1 MLNVE
6 GLEVVIRHRG
16 TTSRVVRGL
25 HLKVGAGQCVALV
38 GESGSGKSM
47 TARAIMGL
55 LPPAARASGRIHF
68 DGIDLFEDGRTTRR
82 EGLRGT
88 RMTMVFQDPM
98 SALNPVFRVEDQ
110 LRAIARAAGRS
121 RLIALLESVAIQ
133 DPERVL
139 GAYPFQLSG
148 GMAQRVLLAA
158 ALVNGPQLI
167 VADEPAT
174 ALDADIQQKS
184 LELLARRSREEG
196 TAVLLIT
203 HHLGLVRNFAETVHV
218 MREGE
223 LVESG
228 AVREILRAPS
238 REYTRSLLKSVPRL
252 QATADV

>member
-1 MLNVE
+1 MLTVE

-25 HLKVGAGQCVALV
+25 DLNVGTGQCVALV

-47 TARAIMGL
+47 TARAIMGV
-55 LPPAARASGRIHF
+55 LPPTASAAGRVRF
-68 DGIDLFEDGRTTRR
+68 DGTGLLEAGWD
-82 EGLRGT
+82 GLRGS
-88 RMTMVFQDPM
+88 RLTMVFQDPM

-110 LRAIARAAGRS
+110 LRAVARNPERS
-121 RLIALLESVAIQ
+121 RLIALLESVAIP

-139 GAYPFQLSG
+139 RSFPFQLSG

-174 ALDADIQQKS
+174 ALDADIQQVS
-184 LELLARRSREEG
+184 LELLARRSREDG

-223 LVESG
+223 IVERG
-228 AVREILRAPS
+228 ATRQILGAPS
-238 REYTRSLLKSVPRL
+238 HEYTRSLLKSVPRL
-252 QATADV
+252 RGAANA

>member
-6 GLEVVIRHRG
+6 GLEVVIRRRDADL
-16 TTSRVVRGL
+16 RVVSGL
-25 HLKVGAGQCVALV
+25 DLSVEAGQCVALV

-55 LPPAARASGRIHF
+55 LPPTAIAAGRVRFH
-68 DGIDLFEDGRTTRR
+68 GTDLFEAGWT
-82 EGLRGT
+82 GLRGS

-110 LRAIARAAGRS
+110 LRAVARNPERS
-121 RLIALLESVAIQ
+121 RLLALLEGVAIQ

-158 ALVNGPQLI
+158 ALANRPDLVI
-167 VADEPAT
+167 ADEPAT
-174 ALDADIQQKS
+174 ALDAVIQQMS
-184 LELLARRSREEG
+184 LELLARRSREDG

-203 HHLGLVRNFAETVHV
+203 HHLGLVRTFAETVYV

-223 LVESG
+223 VVESG
-228 AVREILRAPS
+228 ATREILRAPS
-238 REYTRSLLKSVPRL
+238 HEYTRALLASVPRL
-252 QATADV
+252 SDATHG

>member
-1 MLNVE
+1 MLNVA
-6 GLEVVIRHRG
+6 GLEVVIRRRG
-16 TTSRVVRGL
+16 ATARVVRGL
-25 HLKVGAGQCVALV
+25 DLSVGAGQRVALV

-55 LPPAARASGRIHF
+55 LPPTASATGRVRFH
-68 DGIDLFEDGRTTRR
+68 GTDLFEAGWD
-82 EGLRGT
+82 GLRGS

-110 LRAIARAAGRS
+110 LRAIARSQDRS
-121 RLIALLESVAIQ
+121 RLAALLESVAIR

-139 GAYPFQLSG
+139 RSYPFQLSG

-158 ALVNGPQLI
+158 ALVNGPELI

-174 ALDADIQQKS
+174 ALDAEIQQRS
-184 LELLARRSREEG
+184 LELLARRARDEG

-203 HHLGLVRNFAETVHV
+203 HHLGLVRAFAEQVYV

-223 LVESG
+223 IVERG
-228 AVREILRAPS
+228 PTRQILRAPS
-238 REYTRSLLKSVPRL
+238 HDYTRSLLASVPRL
-252 QATADV
+252 SGAGSG

>member
-6 GLEVVIRHRG
+6 RLEVVIRRRDADL
-16 TTSRVVRGL
+16 RVVRGL
-25 HLKVGAGQCVALV
+25 DLSVGAGQCVALV

-55 LPPAARASGRIHF
+55 LPPTAIAAGRVRF
-68 DGIDLFEDGRTTRR
+68 NGTDLFEAGWA
-82 EGLRGT
+82 GLRGS

-110 LRAIARAAGRS
+110 LRAVARNPERS
-121 RLIALLESVAIQ
+121 RLAALLESVAIQ

-148 GMAQRVLLAA
+148 GLAQRVLLAA

-174 ALDADIQQKS
+174 ALDAVIQQMS
-184 LELLARRSREEG
+184 LELLAQRSREDG

-203 HHLGLVRNFAETVHV
+203 HHLGLVRSFAETVYV
-218 MREGE
+218 LREGE
-223 LVESG
+223 VVESG
-228 AVREILRAPS
+228 ATREILRAPS
-238 REYTRSLLKSVPRL
+238 HEYTRALLASVPRL
-252 QATADV
+252 SDATHG